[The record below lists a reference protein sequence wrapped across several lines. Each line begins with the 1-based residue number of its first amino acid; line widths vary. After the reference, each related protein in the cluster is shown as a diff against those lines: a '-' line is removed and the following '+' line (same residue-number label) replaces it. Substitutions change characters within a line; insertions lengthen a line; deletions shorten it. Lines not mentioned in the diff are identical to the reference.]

1 MDLRRLTLCAAGAL
15 ACAGPALAHH
25 SGAMFDRAKV
35 TTLTGVVKRYAY
47 TQPHSWIDIVVPGED
62 GAMPAEWGVES
73 GAPPAMRNAGI
84 VPRVLKEGDKVSIRI
99 HPLKD
104 GRPGGS
110 LIDITLADGKVLT
123 LGRQNAEAGA
133 APPR

>member
-1 MDLRRLTLCAAGAL
+1 MKSRGLALCLAAL

-35 TTLTGVVKRYAY
+35 ITLTGPLKSYAY
-47 TQPHSWIDIVVPGED
+47 TQPHSWIDILAPGPD
-62 GAMPAEWGVES
+62 GGALVDWGVES

-84 VPRVLKEGDKVSIRI
+84 VPSVMKEGDKVSIRI

-110 LIDITLADGKVLT
+110 LIDVTLADGKVLA
-123 LGRQNAEAGA
+123 LGRGNADA
-133 APPR
+133 AQASGR

>member
-1 MDLRRLTLCAAGAL
+1 MFCFVAFAVAS
-15 ACAGPALAHH
+15 PAFAHH

-35 TTLTGVVKRYAY
+35 TTLTGVLKSYAY
-47 TQPHSWIDIVVPGED
+47 TQPHSWIDVLAPGPD
-62 GAMPAEWGVES
+62 GGAPVDWGVES

-84 VPRVLKEGDKVSIRI
+84 VPSVMKEGDKVSIRI

-110 LIDITLADGKVLT
+110 LIDVTLADGKVLA
-123 LGRQNAEAGA
+123 LGRGNAEAA
-133 APPR
+133 ATTGR